1 MSSGPNAGADDGLRL
16 DLLVADDWE
25 RLRALRLAAL
35 GCDPDVFFRSL
46 DEEREMPTER
56 WRERLEGPAATWL
69 AVVAG
74 ADVGMATCL
83 PGLHDGSSEVE
94 GRRDAA
100 DPRELVGLWVA
111 PTARGLGVAGA
122 LVGVA
127 AGLAREGGASEL
139 RLWLADSN
147 AAACALYDRLGAV
160 ATGRTGAFPP
170 PREHLTEHERS
181 LAL

>member
-35 GCDPDVFFRSL
+35 
-46 DEEREMPTER
+46 
-56 WRERLEGPAATWL
+56 
-69 AVVAG
+69 AG

-83 PGLHDGSSEVE
+83 TGLHDGSSQVE

-139 RLWLADSN
+139 HLWLADSN